1 LPKTRRR
8 ATRGRGRHP
17 RRPQFSAGASSADL
31 VHQCARAAEPR
42 GRSPLRSG
50 RHLSQSAV
58 VAAAGGRRA
67 GGAERRVGR
76 RAPLLQSGV
85 HAQTIGADS
94 GGGGASAA
102 RAADRIIT
110 VEPHAGFYTT
120 SRDVTSTSRSPYGA
134 AASLPSL
141 IPQLAAAGTLSH
153 TGFVCASPPTTIRTL
168 ARRRRPA
175 NRSAGCRLTTARR
188 SVSLRRSEEHTS
200 ELQSR

>member
-1 LPKTRRR
+1 
-8 ATRGRGRHP
+8 
-17 RRPQFSAGASSADL
+17 
-31 VHQCARAAEPR
+31 CARAAEPR

-120 SRDVTSTSRSPYGA
+120 SRDVTHQPR
-134 AASLPSL
+134 PS
-141 IPQLAAAGTLSH
+141 G
-153 TGFVCASPPTTIRTL
+153 GGDRTL
-168 ARRRRPA
+168 AQSPGVAAPWTGGHRGRP
-175 NRSAGCRLTTARR
+175 RPSAK
-188 SVSLRRSEEHTS
+188 VPVK
-200 ELQSR
+200 

>member
-1 LPKTRRR
+1 
-8 ATRGRGRHP
+8 
-17 RRPQFSAGASSADL
+17 
-31 VHQCARAAEPR
+31 CARAAEPR

-120 SRDVTSTSRSPYGA
+120 SRDVTRILRSWARRKLGREAHIDEGTLCDSFAGRRSPTF
-134 AASLPSL
+134 
-141 IPQLAAAGTLSH
+141 GTLRAI
-153 TGFVCASPPTTIRTL
+153 V
-168 ARRRRPA
+168 RRLSCRSRRLP
-175 NRSAGCRLTTARR
+175 RSTRR
-188 SVSLRRSEEHTS
+188 
-200 ELQSR
+200 